1 MATVETRYFNS
12 SKEEMIEK
20 KKQILQSC
28 VSEERS
34 MSSSERSLV
43 DSIDKELEK
52 LEMKNRKED
61 DVKMTDLRKAKN
73 GEELGQIEVREHHM
87 GYNPDSQ
94 GSSFNGAKHVSMQNA
109 VLDLM
114 HKNAVILGHVNMQ
127 QVQGE
132 RKLPVAVNNNEK
144 TAIVLENE
152 AFSEKDYGVVFKSLE
167 CQKLGQM
174 SVVSTETLQDS
185 DVNVAQLI
193 ADQTSKDYARKVEEL
208 LLVGAEKGK
217 AEGCLVCADANVV
230 EVAGVDYNAF
240 VDALYSLPKNA
251 RTKAVYITDN
261 EGLKALRKMKDGNQR
276 PLLQQSV
283 DSIGQRGQDYL
294 LGCPVVEVEATN
306 LPDGVAG
313 AFVDF
318 DDAMFVGVGRN
329 FNMVRDDS
337 MKRQY
342 DQVCFVSNM
351 RFGCIIKDPKCIAII
366 KQEAIDSGDSEGSEG
381 SEDSGEQE
389 GNE

>member
-1 MATVETRYFNS
+1 MATVEQRFFSY
-12 SKEEMIEK
+12 SKEELIERK
-20 KKQILQSC
+20 KAILTRA

-34 MSSSERSLV
+34 MTARENQEV
-43 DSIDKELEK
+43 NSIDKELEK
-52 LEMKNRKED
+52 MMENRKED
-61 DVKMTDLRKAKN
+61 KQMTDLRNAKN
-73 GEELGQIEVREHHM
+73 GEELGQIEVRDVHHM
-87 GYNPDSQ
+87 GYNPASQ
-94 GSSFNGAKHVSMQNA
+94 GSNFNEAKHVSMQNA

-114 HKNAVILGHVNMQ
+114 HKEAVVLGHVNMQ

-132 RKLPVAVNNNEK
+132 RKLPVAVNDNEK

-193 ADQTSKDYARKVEEL
+193 ADQTAKDYARKVEEL

-217 AEGCLVCADANVV
+217 AEGCLVCKDANVV
-230 EVAGVDYNAF
+230 EAVAVDYDAF

-251 RTKAVYITDN
+251 RAKAVYITDN

-283 DSIGQRGQDYL
+283 DSIGQRGQDFL

-318 DDAMFVGVGRN
+318 DDAMFVGVGRQ

-366 KQEAIDSGDSEGSEG
+366 KG
-381 SEDSGEQE
+381 
-389 GNE
+389 

>member
-1 MATVETRYFNS
+1 MAKVTNYVY
-12 SKEEMIEK
+12 EENIEDLK
-20 KKQILQSC
+20 LEKRQMLQRAVDNN
-28 VSEERS
+28 VSLTK
-34 MSSSERSLV
+34 SENKRLQE
-43 DSIDKELEK
+43 IDKILNENGGK
-52 LEMKNRKED
+52 NRMKNENR
-61 DVKMTDLRKAKN
+61 DLRNAKN
-73 GEELGQIEVREHHM
+73 GEELGQIEVRDVHHM
-87 GYNPDSQ
+87 GYNPASQ
-94 GSSFNGAKHVSMQNA
+94 GSNFNEAKHVSMQNA

-132 RKLPVAVNNNEK
+132 RKLPVAVNDNLK

-152 AFSEKDYGVVFKSLE
+152 SFTEKDYGVVFKSLE

-193 ADQTSKDYARKVEEL
+193 ADQTAKDYARKVEEL
-208 LLVGAEKGK
+208 LLVGAEKNK

-230 EVAGVDYNAF
+230 EVAAVDYNAF
-240 VDALYSLPKNA
+240 VDALYSLSKNA
-251 RTKAVYITDN
+251 RAKAVYVTDN

-283 DSIGQRGQDYL
+283 DSIGQRGQDFL

-306 LPDGVAG
+306 LPEGVAG

-366 KQEAIDSGDSEGSEG
+366 KQ
-381 SEDSGEQE
+381 Q
-389 GNE
+389 

>member
-1 MATVETRYFNS
+1 MAKVIEKIYEPDIATL
-12 SKEEMIEK
+12 KEEKRAM
-20 KKQILQSC
+20 LQDA
-28 VSEERS
+28 VAN
-34 MSSSERSLV
+34 ERSLTPEENRRLKQI
-43 DSIDKELEK
+43 DSILES
-52 LEMKNRKED
+52 ENENRNRKED
-61 DVKMTDLRKAKN
+61 KQIMENKFKNAKN
-73 GEELGQIEVREHHM
+73 GEELANVEFEIREHHM
-87 GYNPDSQ
+87 GYNSASS
-94 GSSFNGAKHVSMQNA
+94 GSNFSEAKVVSMQQQ

-114 HKNAVILGHVNMQ
+114 HKDAVVLSHVNMY

-152 AFSEKDYGVVFKSLE
+152 AFTERDYGVQFKSLE

-185 DVNVAQLI
+185 EVNVAQLI
-193 ADQTSKDYARKVEEL
+193 AQQTAKDYARKVEEL
-208 LLVGAEKGK
+208 LLVGSEKGK
-217 AEGCLVCADANVV
+217 AEGVLVAEDANVV
-230 EVAGVDYNAF
+230 EVAGLDYNSF
-240 VDALYSLPKNA
+240 VDAFYSLPKNA
-251 RTKAVYITDN
+251 RAKAVYLTDN
-261 EGLKALRKMKDGNQR
+261 EGLKALRKMKDANQR

-283 DSIGQRGQDYL
+283 DSIGQRGQDFV

-306 LPDGVAG
+306 LPEGVYG

-318 DDAMFVGVGRN
+318 DDAVFAGVGRQ

-351 RFGCIIKDPKCIAII
+351 RFGCIVKDAQCISVI
-366 KQEAIDSGDSEGSEG
+366 KQ
-381 SEDSGEQE
+381 Q
-389 GNE
+389 

>member
-43 DSIDKELEK
+43 ANIDKELEK
-52 LEMKNRKED
+52 IEMENRNRKE
-61 DVKMTDLRKAKN
+61 DVKMTDLRNAKN
-73 GEELGQIEVREHHM
+73 GEELGQIEVRDVHHM
-87 GYNPDSQ
+87 GYNPASQ
-94 GSSFNGAKHVSMQNA
+94 GSNFNEAKHVSMQNA

-132 RKLPVAVNNNEK
+132 RKLPIAVNDNEK

-193 ADQTSKDYARKVEEL
+193 ADQTAKDYSRKVEEL

-230 EVAGVDYNAF
+230 EAVAVDYDAF
-240 VDALYSLPKNA
+240 VDALYSLPKHA
-251 RTKAVYITDN
+251 RAKAVYVTDN
-261 EGLKALRKMKDGNQR
+261 EGLKALRKMKDANQR

-283 DSIGQRGQDYL
+283 DSIGQRGNDYL

-318 DDAMFVGVGRN
+318 DDAMFVGVGRQ

-366 KQEAIDSGDSEGSEG
+366 KG
-381 SEDSGEQE
+381 
-389 GNE
+389 